1 MKAIQYRRFGGPEVL
16 ELVELP
22 DPHPG
27 PGQVRVA
34 VRAVGVNP
42 IDWKMRSGMMGGELP
57 QSTGREAAGVVDKL
71 GEGVDDV
78 ALGDRVFGFVAGAR
92 RRRVRSVGRLRPDPA
107 VA

>member
-1 MKAIQYRRFGGPEVL
+1 VL

-27 PGQVRVA
+27 IGQVRVA

-57 QSTGREAAGVVDKL
+57 QSTGREAAGVVD
-71 GEGVDDV
+71 E
-78 ALGDRVFGFVAGAR
+78 LGDKVAR
-92 RRRVRSVGRLRPDPA
+92 RERGHVAVRYVSS
-107 VA
+107 